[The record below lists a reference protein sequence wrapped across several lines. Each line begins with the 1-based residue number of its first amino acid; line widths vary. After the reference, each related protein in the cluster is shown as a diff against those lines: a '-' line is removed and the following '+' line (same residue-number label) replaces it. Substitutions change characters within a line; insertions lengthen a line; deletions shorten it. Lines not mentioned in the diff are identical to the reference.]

1 MALGLARPWRYKV
14 DMSTTTVVEVAVP
27 VPVDETFDYA
37 LVDERTLEPGVRVL
51 VPHGGRRVVGVVVAS
66 RPASSARANGAQ
78 PRRPG
83 SLRAVLQVL
92 DEEPV
97 LPLAL
102 LEAVLRVAREAL
114 CPPGIALAAAI
125 PPGTAARPGT
135 KVALLPA
142 GMRALERGELRGTL
156 GQVLWALGRRA
167 RSESE
172 IRARFPAAVAA
183 LERLERLGFVSRKP
197 GTDPPRV
204 RRRTERVYRVAP
216 GLDRTRAERELA
228 RAPKQLALL
237 QALGHAPAPARST
250 ASLRALVEAGFVICE
265 ERELVRGPSS
275 EPLVPS
281 EPAPELT
288 PHQKTALGEIG
299 SAIEARKD
307 AQFLLY
313 GITGSGKTEVYQRA
327 ADVALRN
334 GRSVIVLV
342 PEISLTHQVVDRFR
356 ARFGDRVAVLH
367 SGLSAGERF
376 DQWRLIRE
384 GRVPIAIGARSA
396 VFAPYTDLGLIVIDE
411 EHDAAYKSDEGFRYH
426 ARDVARVRAERAG
439 CPLVLG
445 SATPDVGT
453 AWRSA
458 HGEIQRL
465 SLPER
470 VASRPLPTVE
480 IVDMASPAARGAR
493 RGMLSRP
500 LREALAE
507 TLAAGQQSILFLN
520 RRGFAAHVYCF
531 GCGHALRCQHCD
543 ISLVYHASEGVR
555 RIDDPLEGELRCHYC
570 GYREDPKSRCPSCNS
585 PEGGMQAY
593 GTERLDEEV
602 SAFFPSARVG
612 RLDRDTSKRKGAQRS
627 ILAAFHRGEIDILVG
642 TQMVAKG
649 HDIPNVTLVGVVAA
663 DLGLHFPDFRA
674 GERTFQLL
682 TQVAGRAGRGLEPGR
697 VVLQTFLPDHY
708 AIALARTH
716 DYPRFYREEVA
727 RRRPHGWPPFNELV
741 HFAFSG
747 KRQAKVE
754 QAAVTMAG
762 LAKTCLQDDTGS
774 ESVRVLGPAPAPL
787 PRLRDEFRW
796 QLLLLGPR
804 DGVRAVARELSRL
817 AHGPAFAG
825 VVVRV
830 DVNPLQM
837 L

>member
-1 MALGLARPWRYKV
+1 V
-14 DMSTTTVVEVAVP
+14 SITTVVEVAVP

-37 LVDERTLEPGVRVL
+37 LLDGETAEPGVRVL

-66 RPASSARANGAQ
+66 KPGEARRTRGT
-78 PRRPG
+78 
-83 SLRAVLQVL
+83 LRAVLQVL

-102 LEAVLRVAREAL
+102 LEAVLRVARDAL

-135 KVALLPA
+135 KVTLLPA
-142 GMRALERGELRGTL
+142 GMRALERGEVRGTL
-156 GQVLWALGRRA
+156 GKVLWALGRRA
-167 RSESE
+167 RSENE

-183 LERLERLGFVSRKP
+183 LERLERLGFLSRQP

-204 RRRTERVYRVAP
+204 RPRTERVYRVAH
-216 GLDRTRAERELA
+216 GLDRALAEQALA
-228 RAPKQLALL
+228 RAPKQFALL
-237 QALGHAPAPARST
+237 RALGSAPAPARST
-250 ASLRALVEAGFVICE
+250 PALRALVEAGFVICE
-265 ERELVRGPSS
+265 ERELVRGSAG
-275 EPLVPS
+275 EPLMPT
-281 EPAPELT
+281 EAAPELT
-288 PHQKTALGEIG
+288 PHQKVALGEIAA
-299 SAIEARKD
+299 AIDARRD
-307 AQFLLY
+307 TQFLLY

-327 ADVALRN
+327 AEVALRN

-356 ARFGDRVAVLH
+356 ARFGDRIAVLH

-411 EHDAAYKSDEGFRYH
+411 EHDGAYKSDEGFRYH
-426 ARDVARVRAERAG
+426 AREIARVRAERAG

-458 HGEIQRL
+458 HGELQRL

-480 IVDMASPAARGAR
+480 IVDMASPSARAAK

-500 LREALAE
+500 LRQAIVE
-507 TLAAGQQSILFLN
+507 TLAAGQQTILFLN

-531 GCGHALRCQHCD
+531 SCGFALRCHHCD
-543 ISLVYHASEGVR
+543 ISLVYHASEGPR

-570 GYREDPKSRCPSCNS
+570 GYREDPKSSCPSCKS
-585 PEGGMQAY
+585 AEGGMQAF

-602 SAFFPSARVG
+602 AAAFPSARVG
-612 RLDRDTSKRKGAQRS
+612 RLDRDTSKRKGAQRG
-627 ILAAFHRGEIDILVG
+627 ILAAFHRGELDILVG

-649 HDIPNVTLVGVVAA
+649 HDVPNVTLVGVVAA

-697 VVLQTFLPDHY
+697 VVLQTFLPQHY

-716 DYPRFYREEVA
+716 DYPRFYREEIA
-727 RRRPHGWPPFNELV
+727 RRRPHGWPPFNEIV
-741 HFAFSG
+741 HLAFAG
-747 KRQAKVE
+747 KRALAVE
-754 QAAVTMAG
+754 HAAVTLAG

-774 ESVRVLGPAPAPL
+774 EGVQVLGPAPAPL
-787 PRLRDEFRW
+787 TRIRDEFRW

-804 DGVRAVARELSRL
+804 EGVRAVARELARQ

-825 VVVRV
+825 VTLRV
-830 DVNPLQM
+830 DANPLQM

>member
-1 MALGLARPWRYKV
+1 MGI
-14 DMSTTTVVEVAVP
+14 TTVVEVAVP
-27 VPVDETFDYA
+27 VPLDETFDYA
-37 LVDERTLEPGVRVL
+37 LLEGQSAEPGARVL
-51 VPHGGRRVVGVVVAS
+51 VPHGGRRVVGVVVALKS
-66 RPASSARANGAQ
+66 GTAPRARGT
-78 PRRPG
+78 
-83 SLRAVLQVL
+83 LRAVIQVL

-97 LPLAL
+97 PPQPL
-102 LEAVLRVAREAL
+102 LEAVLRVARDAL

-125 PPGTAARPGT
+125 PPGTASRPGT
-135 KVALLPA
+135 KVTLLPA
-142 GMRALERGELRGTL
+142 GLRALERGEVRGTL

-167 RSESE
+167 RSEAE
-172 IRARFPAAVAA
+172 IRTRFPAAIAA
-183 LERLERLGFVSRKP
+183 LDRLERLGFVSRAP
-197 GTDPPRV
+197 GTDPPKV
-204 RRRTERVYRVAP
+204 RRKLERVYRVAP
-216 GLDRTRAERELA
+216 DLDRASAEKALA

-237 QALGHAPAPARST
+237 SALGSAPAPARST
-250 ASLRALVEAGFVICE
+250 PALRALVEAGYVICE
-265 ERELVRGPSS
+265 ERERVRGSADD
-275 EPLVPS
+275 PLVPT
-281 EPAPELT
+281 EAAPELT
-288 PHQKTALGEIG
+288 PHQTTALAEIA
-299 SAIEARKD
+299 SAIEARSD
-307 AQFLLY
+307 ATFLLY

-327 ADVALRN
+327 ADVALRK

-384 GRVPIAIGARSA
+384 NRVPIAIGARSA

-411 EHDAAYKSDEGFRYH
+411 EHDGAYKSDEGFRYH
-426 ARDVARVRAERAG
+426 ARDVARARAEREG
-439 CPLVLG
+439 CPVVLG

-458 HGEIQRL
+458 HGEYARL
-465 SLPER
+465 TLPER
-470 VASRPLPTVE
+470 VASRPLPTVQL
-480 IVDMASPAARGAR
+480 VDMGNPGARGPK

-507 TLAAGQQSILFLN
+507 TLAAGQQAILFLN

-531 GCGHALRCQHCD
+531 SCGHALRCTHCD
-543 ISLVYHASEGVR
+543 ISLVYHATEGVR

-570 GYREDPKSRCPSCNS
+570 GYREDPKSRCPSCDS
-585 PEGGMQAY
+585 PEGGMVAY
-593 GTERLDEEV
+593 GTERLEEEV
-602 SAFFPSARVG
+602 KASFPSARVA
-612 RLDRDTSKRKGAQRS
+612 RLDRDTSRLKGAQRG
-627 ILAAFHRGEIDILVG
+627 ILAAFHRNEIDILVG

-674 GERTFQLL
+674 SERTFQLL

-697 VVLQTFLPDHY
+697 VVLQTFLPQHY

-727 RRRPHGWPPFNELV
+727 RRRPHGWPPFAEIV
-741 HFAFSG
+741 HVALSG
-747 KRQAKVE
+747 KRA
-754 QAAVTMAG
+754 AAVEGAALALAG
-762 LAKTCLQDDTGS
+762 LAKTCLSDDTGG
-774 ESVRVLGPAPAPL
+774 EGVRVLGPAPAPL
-787 PRLRDEFRW
+787 TRIRDEFRW

-804 DGVRAVARELSRL
+804 EGVRVVARELMRQ
-817 AHGPAFAG
+817 AHGPIFAG
-825 VVVRV
+825 VTLRL
-830 DVNPLQM
+830 DANPLQM